1 MREENQSSKLAK
13 MKVNLQKLLKKRW
26 ALPAVYLGLAAIILT
41 AAIWLQATEP
51 DLADVDP
58 NGDQSEIQDRN
69 ASIDQDYE
77 DALPVASLSEN
88 IKMPVTNE
96 ADVKVVGSFFD
107 FNATEE
113 EQQAALVFYDNTYY
127 QNKGIDLAMESK
139 ETFDVAAALSGT
151 VVKAEKDALF
161 GNVIHIEHSKDV
173 VTVYQSLEALE
184 VEEGQSIKQGDVIGK
199 AGRSLY
205 NQNAAIHVHF
215 EIRQDGKAVNPIDY
229 FNQPITSLPSDD
241 TEDEADG
248 DDEGENEEDGNEGD
262 ESQNQFKDRKDQE
275 R

>member
-13 MKVNLQKLLKKRW
+13 MKVNLQKLMKKRW
-26 ALPAVYLGLAAIILT
+26 ALPAVYLGLAALVLT
-41 AAIWLQATEP
+41 AAMWLQATEP
-51 DLADVDP
+51 EFANEDP
-58 NGDQSEIQDRN
+58 NVDQSEIQERN
-69 ASIDQDYE
+69 ANIDWNYE
-77 DALPVASLSEN
+77 DALPVTKLSEN

-127 QNKGIDLAMESK
+127 QNKGIDLAMKSE

-151 VVKAEKDALF
+151 VIKSEKDALF
-161 GNVIHIEHSKDV
+161 GNVIHIEHENDV
-173 VTVYQSLEALE
+173 VTVYQSLESLK
-184 VEEGQSIKQGDVIGK
+184 VEKGQSIKQGDIIGQ

-215 EIRQDGKAVNPIDY
+215 EILQAGKAVNPIDY

-241 TEDEADG
+241 ADDDSEND
-248 DDEGENEEDGNEGD
+248 DDEGNGDSEEN
-262 ESQNQFKDRKDQE
+262 
-275 R
+275 